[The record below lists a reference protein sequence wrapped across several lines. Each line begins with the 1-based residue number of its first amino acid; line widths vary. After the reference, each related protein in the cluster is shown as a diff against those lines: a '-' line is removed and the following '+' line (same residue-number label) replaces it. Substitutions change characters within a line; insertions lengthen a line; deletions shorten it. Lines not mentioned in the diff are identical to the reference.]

1 MARKKGVEFTTDL
14 HVRLRMEE
22 REILQQKATE
32 LGLTV
37 SQVARLILVKQMKGE
52 EQIEPV
58 SEKQAV
64 FFISQRMQSVKETF
78 KKVNSDIRKFVDAY
92 ERSLLT
98 TDRAGNP
105 SVNDANTI
113 RYASTIIKNQI
124 VLQDGINEII
134 KYTNGAEVHVA
145 ALPRVDTAVGKY
157 IQENRGEAL
166 DYTRSYSETTSI
178 IAPPLSGER
187 TEKDNNKYPK
197 EFRTMFT
204 VQAKGTIL
212 ENAEIY
218 NADSKYPRIRMKV
231 EVEIYRNRSTN
242 KYIVDAT
249 DFKSRYE
256 SVLDKLV
263 GGQGV
268 LINGDFDFATYRYN
282 GVDSDA
288 SATIE
293 IKSFSFV

>member
-157 IQENRGEAL
+157 IQENRGETL
-166 DYTRSYSETTSI
+166 DDTSSYSETTSI
-178 IAPPLSGER
+178 IA
-187 TEKDNNKYPK
+187 
-197 EFRTMFT
+197 F
-204 VQAKGTIL
+204 
-212 ENAEIY
+212 
-218 NADSKYPRIRMKV
+218 
-231 EVEIYRNRSTN
+231 
-242 KYIVDAT
+242 
-249 DFKSRYE
+249 
-256 SVLDKLV
+256 
-263 GGQGV
+263 
-268 LINGDFDFATYRYN
+268 
-282 GVDSDA
+282 
-288 SATIE
+288 
-293 IKSFSFV
+293 